1 MLLCLVCGMG
11 REFDDFID
19 KGFEFVVEL
28 CFLCRDLFN
37 HIDRGDRFVRFE
49 QQESFNGMLF
59 VTCVI
64 MFYRCK
70 RG

>member
-1 MLLCLVCGMG
+1 
-11 REFDDFID
+11 
-19 KGFEFVVEL
+19 VVEL

-59 VTCVI
+59 VTCVMI
-64 MFYRCK
+64 FYRFK
-70 RG
+70 RGQNVREFFWASKEIDLAVSIVC